1 MSTSDRWRCQPA
13 GVCREILTG
22 KFRIIARELR
32 CWSWRGCAIGT
43 WILKW
48 RRTAPVKKAGI
59 VTSWI
64 TVVISSAGGVIVT
77 LLGAVTGGAIASRSQ
92 KRHWTRDKQVDAC
105 AVVVSESTRAQ
116 LAMRRLWRHG
126 EKVDW
131 TAWNQALAMI
141 SLVGTPATIARA
153 RGMDEAFWRCT
164 ERIKELGNFD
174 ERYWEE
180 ILDDLES
187 VRLEFINEARQ
198 QVVRVG
204 SRLDKLPIVRPPI
217 ALTTDDTFASAAP
230 NEMSTQE

>member
-1 MSTSDRWRCQPA
+1 MAELSTSGRRRYQTAGAQRRPA
-13 GVCREILTG
+13 GE
-22 KFRIIARELR
+22 FRIIAGGLR
-32 CWSWRGCAIGT
+32 CRYRQVDTGAVPDCASHE
-43 WILKW
+43 
-48 RRTAPVKKAGI
+48 AVV
-59 VTSWI
+59 VTSWM

-92 KRHWTRDKQVDAC
+92 QRHWTRDKQLDAC

-131 TAWNQALAMI
+131 TVWNQALAMV

-164 ERIKELGNFD
+164 EQIKELGSFD
-174 ERYWEE
+174 ERHWEE

-187 VRLEFINEARQ
+187 TRLEFINEARQ

-204 SRLDKLPIVRPPI
+204 SSLDQLPIVRPPSG
-217 ALTTDDTFASAAP
+217 LGRDDAPASAGL
-230 NEMSTQE
+230 NEISTQE